1 MSRGKFSWNQSLG
14 QNQKVML
21 SFYTTVQSF
30 GGGGG
35 CVLWQGSGVSVFVE
49 REVVW
54 GQTEVATSIIRAE
67 VYERVC
73 FNMTGHCAMSQIV
86 YIVFVLC
93 RSPRGS
99 RCCVKQQHSNNKSS
113 LISVCEGCVFLP
125 GKIVL
130 HLCIFFSAYLLS
142 ASVCIYVHICK
153 HSHLSVVWSRRGLKN
168 VSVKQ
173 RVNSAELLCAS
184 WDGVGSSRWSNSK
197 PSWGSIT
204 VCDTGIIKQ
213 QWQLSLPID
222 SAHTQYTHIY
232 THSSFRNNTLTHC
245 FQSWLKAL
253 SLVSTITWAIW

>member
-1 MSRGKFSWNQSLG
+1 
-14 QNQKVML
+14 ML

-35 CVLWQGSGVSVFVE
+35 WVRYVCVCVLRQGSGVSVCVE

-54 GQTEVATSIIRAE
+54 GQTEVATSIITAE

-73 FNMTGHCAMSQIV
+73 FNMTGHCVMSQIV

-113 LISVCEGCVFLP
+113 LINVCEGCVFLP

-130 HLCIFFSAYLLS
+130 HLCIFFCIPPQCVRVYICSYLQAQPLVGS
-142 ASVCIYVHICK
+142 LIPSWAKECKCEAACELRGALVCT
-153 HSHLSVVWSRRGLKN
+153 
-168 VSVKQ
+168 
-173 RVNSAELLCAS
+173 
-184 WDGVGSSRWSNSK
+184 WDRVGSSRWSNSK

-222 SAHTQYTHIY
+222 SAHTQYTHIHSPRFVT
-232 THSSFRNNTLTHC
+232 THSHIVF
-245 FQSWLKAL
+245 KAG
-253 SLVSTITWAIW
+253 